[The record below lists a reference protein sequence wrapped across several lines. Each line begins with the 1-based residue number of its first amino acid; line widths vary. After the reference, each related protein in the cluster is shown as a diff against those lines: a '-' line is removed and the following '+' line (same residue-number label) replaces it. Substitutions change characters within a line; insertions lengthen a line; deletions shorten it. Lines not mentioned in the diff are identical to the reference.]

1 MKILLVEDDKLLG
14 DGIAVGIGQAGLAVD
29 WVQDGQQAETALA
42 LGSYD
47 AVVLDL
53 GLPQMSGME
62 LLRRAR
68 ARGETLPILI
78 LTARDAVED
87 RVAGLDAG
95 ADDYLA
101 KPFDLTELQAR
112 LRALLR
118 RSKGSADPVISHGE
132 LRVDPAGHSVSLSNK
147 SVALSAREFAILHTL
162 LLNAGRVMSKAQIEE
177 QLYGWGD
184 EIESNAVEVFI
195 HHLRRKLYPE
205 LIRTI
210 RGVGYM
216 IEKVAP

>member
-1 MKILLVEDDKLLG
+1 MKILLVEDDNLLG
-14 DGIAVGIGQAGLAVD
+14 DGIAAGIAQSGLVVD
-29 WVQDGQQAETALA
+29 WVLDGQQADTALA
-42 LGSYD
+42 TGTYD

-53 GLPQMSGME
+53 GLPGLSGME
-62 LLRRAR
+62 VLKRAR
-68 ARGETLPILI
+68 ASGKDLPILI

-95 ADDYLA
+95 ADDYLV
-101 KPFDLTELQAR
+101 KPFDLSELQAR

-118 RSKGSADPVISHGE
+118 RSKGHADPVINQGE
-132 LRVDPAGHSVSLSNK
+132 LQVDPVSHSVFWSGK
-147 SVALSAREFAILHTL
+147 SVDLSAREFAILHTL

-177 QLYGWGD
+177 QLYGWGE
-184 EIESNAVEVFI
+184 EIESNAIEVFV
-195 HHLRRKLYPE
+195 HHLRRKLSPQ

-216 IEKVAP
+216 IEKTTP